1 TDFLRTG
8 IYLGLKVELPEKE
21 IYSIFQKKDLGKKYY
36 FDKFKKSEGFSYFYD
51 SLEIMVVNSKIY
63 SIGFDLARHPVTL
76 LNNIIIYSET
86 SFELIMKYLDI
97 ADINWSFEKQYCYS
111 RELTIKTEGNVLIGC
126 VYDKGNYWLS
136 KFKTLQKVKGDFL
149 LFDCTI

>member
-1 TDFLRTG
+1 M
-8 IYLGLKVELPEKE
+8 GLKVELPEKE

>member
-1 TDFLRTG
+1 MDLTDFLRTG
-8 IYLGLKVELPEKE
+8 IYLGLKVGLSEKE
-21 IYSIFQKKDLGKKYY
+21 IYSIFQKKNLGKKYY
-36 FDKFKKSEGFSYFYD
+36 FDKFKKSEGFSYCYD

-136 KFKTLQKVKGDFL
+136 KFKTFKK
-149 LFDCTI
+149 